1 LFRGIEYILKGN
13 NIMKSLG
20 IVRKIDELGRLVLP
34 IETRR
39 ALGLAAGEGVEIF
52 VDADRVILKKYE
64 PSCIFCG
71 DADDVIVFEGKKVCS
86 NCIAKLAEKNN

>member
-1 LFRGIEYILKGN
+1 
-13 NIMKSLG
+13 MKSLG

-39 ALGLAAGEGVEIF
+39 ALGLSAGEGVEIF

-71 DADDVIVFEGKKVCS
+71 DADDVIIFNGKKICRK
-86 NCIAKLAEKNN
+86 CAADLASHIK

>member
-1 LFRGIEYILKGN
+1 
-13 NIMKSLG
+13 MKSLG

-39 ALGLAAGEGVEIF
+39 TLGLTAGEGVEIF
-52 VDADRVILKKYE
+52 VDADRVILQKYE

-71 DADDVIVFEGKKVCS
+71 EAEDVIIFGGKKICRKCAS
-86 NCIAKLAEKNN
+86 ELANKLK

>member
-1 LFRGIEYILKGN
+1 
-13 NIMKSLG
+13 MKSLG

-39 ALGLAAGEGVEIF
+39 ALGLSAGEGVEIF
-52 VDADRVILKKYE
+52 VDGDRVILQKYE

-71 DADDVIVFEGKKVCS
+71 SSCGLVSYHGRNVCVECIENMS
-86 NCIAKLAEKNN
+86 NI